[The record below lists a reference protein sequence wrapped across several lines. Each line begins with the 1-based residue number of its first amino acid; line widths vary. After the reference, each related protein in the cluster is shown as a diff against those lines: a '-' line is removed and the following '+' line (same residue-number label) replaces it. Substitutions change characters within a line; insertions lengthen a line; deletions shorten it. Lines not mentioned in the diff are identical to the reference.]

1 MTTNQRRDMLS
12 GDKIKKIKYDYGRKN
27 TLYVETPDVDESRLP
42 KEGDILFY
50 KKRGIK
56 EKRLNQINQ
65 WKFICVET
73 EGKKK
78 GKWKVQG
85 LHRKEG
91 DYCWF
96 DPKMLRN
103 SKEILNDPV
112 MKATKEM
119 NNARAHKPLKV
130 SNKDRIRALM
140 NKGLNQREIGERIG
154 ISASA
159 VCQHIR
165 LINSESDKIT
175 DPIIS
180 KSILESEMPIL
191 NLTETAQYLRIG
203 KTRLREVMNMEGIE
217 PQITGTGNKLTESQI
232 EKIAK
237 RLEKQEKEKKD
248 QRLREKK
255 SLKDYPFKKVNYQ
268 KEKPSITETTN
279 SETEKINKEIKE
291 ILKPDNDLAFTDI
304 NEISTYGLDFPVST
318 NDVFPEA
325 SEEELL
331 DPNQVYHSLGSTI
344 QELGIGKLKLY
355 EYLDELN
362 INPISSGRS
371 KIITESQL
379 EMIRSALKRNQPTI
393 QQPSNVHQATKDLK
407 LENYKMIIKENLKMI
422 KSLVNQ
428 TNELLEKM

>member
-1 MTTNQRRDMLS
+1 
-12 GDKIKKIKYDYGRKN
+12 
-27 TLYVETPDVDESRLP
+27 
-42 KEGDILFY
+42 
-50 KKRGIK
+50 
-56 EKRLNQINQ
+56 
-65 WKFICVET
+65 
-73 EGKKK
+73 
-78 GKWKVQG
+78 
-85 LHRKEG
+85 
-91 DYCWF
+91 
-96 DPKMLRN
+96 
-103 SKEILNDPV
+103 
-112 MKATKEM
+112 
-119 NNARAHKPLKV
+119 
-130 SNKDRIRALM
+130 
-140 NKGLNQREIGERIG
+140 
-154 ISASA
+154 
-159 VCQHIR
+159 
-165 LINSESDKIT
+165 
-175 DPIIS
+175 
-180 KSILESEMPIL
+180 MPIL

-203 KTRLREVMNMEGIE
+203 KTRLREVMNMEGIK
-217 PQITGTGNKLTESQI
+217 PKITGTGNKLTESQI

-248 QRLREKK
+248 QRLKEKK

-304 NEISTYGLDFPVST
+304 DKISTYGLDFPVST
-318 NDVFPEA
+318 NDVFPEE

-344 QELGIGKLKLY
+344 RELGIGKTKLY

-379 EMIRSALKRNQPTI
+379 EMVRNALKRNEPTI
-393 QQPSNVHQATKDLK
+393 QQPANVHQATKDLK

-422 KSLVNQ
+422 KNLVNQ

>member
-27 TLYVETPDVDESRLP
+27 TLYVEAPDVDESRLP

-119 NNARAHKPLKV
+119 NNARTHKPLKV

-203 KTRLREVMNMEGIE
+203 KTRLREVMNMEGIK

-237 RLEKQEKEKKD
+237 RLEKQEKEKKN
-248 QRLREKK
+248 QRLRKKK
-255 SLKDYPFKKVNYQ
+255 SLKDYPLKKVNYQ

-304 NEISTYGLDFPVST
+304 DEISTYGLDFPVST
-318 NDVFPEA
+318 NDVFPE
-325 SEEELL
+325 EPEQELL

-379 EMIRSALKRNQPTI
+379 EMIRSALKRNEPTI
-393 QQPSNVHQATKDLK
+393 QQPANVHQATKDLK

>member
-42 KEGDILFY
+42 KVGDILFY

-119 NNARAHKPLKV
+119 NNARTHKPLKV

-180 KSILESEMPIL
+180 KPILESEMPIL

-203 KTRLREVMNMEGIE
+203 KTRLREVMNMEGIK

-248 QRLREKK
+248 QRLKEKK

-304 NEISTYGLDFPVST
+304 DEISTYGLDFPVST
-318 NDVFPEA
+318 NDVFTEE

-362 INPISSGRS
+362 INPVSSGRS

-379 EMIRSALKRNQPTI
+379 EMIRNALKRNEPTI

>member
-1 MTTNQRRDMLS
+1 MTTNQRRDVLS

-27 TLYVETPDVDESRLP
+27 TLYVEAPDVDESRLP

-119 NNARAHKPLKV
+119 NNARTHKPLKV

-203 KTRLREVMNMEGIE
+203 KTRLREVMNMEGIK

-255 SLKDYPFKKVNYQ
+255 SLKDHPLKKVNYQ

-304 NEISTYGLDFPVST
+304 DEISTYGLDFPVST

>member
-27 TLYVETPDVDESRLP
+27 TLYVEAPDIDESRLP

-73 EGKKK
+73 EGKNK

-119 NNARAHKPLKV
+119 NNARTHKPLKV

-203 KTRLREVMNMEGIE
+203 KTRLREVMNMEGIK

-255 SLKDYPFKKVNYQ
+255 SLKDYPLKKVNYQ
-268 KEKPSITETTN
+268 KEKPSITETIN

-291 ILKPDNDLAFTDI
+291 ILKPDNELSFTDI
-304 NEISTYGLDFPVST
+304 DEISTYGLDFPLST
-318 NDVFPEA
+318 NDVFPEE

-344 QELGIGKLKLY
+344 RELGIGKLKLY

-379 EMIRSALKRNQPTI
+379 EMIRSALKRNEPTI